1 MTDFSRRSLL
11 KAGTGLV
18 AGVSLT
24 NFAGCPDP
32 EPSEPTNLTIQFAS
46 LTLAGYNVRLRT
58 YNGAIP
64 GPTVRTKPGAK
75 LSFHL
80 DNQLPPYDSTAWASL
95 TGISD
100 TVRMNIPHHLNT
112 TNLHVHGLE
121 VVPHLFEP
129 VGTTDPTAVMIAIE
143 PSAQMDYTFE
153 LPDDH
158 PTGLYWYHPHHHGS
172 TSVQVANGM
181 AGLIIVEG
189 AIDEVPEIAAAKDY
203 PIAIQDV
210 GLFES
215 QSQPGVWSYDPPQNA
230 IWDTFGGT
238 SSIKNAQGATVAPA
252 DSGFTT
258 GDFPLRL
265 FLANGSPIF
274 KETHNSAS
282 PTQPLGTQLTVPRYQ
297 VRPGEVVRFRMLN
310 GCTDNMIPLEVQ
322 GHTMYLLAMDG
333 VNYPAPRELPY
344 NPDAVDGQEQVL
356 LAPGGRA
363 EFLIKG
369 ITTPGVYSI
378 MQLAQKEQFLE
389 SQAKVLAEI
398 EITGDPTDMALP
410 KSLPLPKR
418 HYPLIK
424 ESEVQKRRD
433 ISFDMMFPPTQNL
446 LVGLDFA
453 VNGSL
458 YEETATPVEVKLN
471 AVEEWTIHDN
481 GHQSGGSSEGHP
493 FHLHTNSFEVIS
505 VGDQIMEPGTIQDT
519 VWVPHNTPVVVRIKF
534 KEWVGKDVFHC
545 HIIPHEDAGMMQ
557 NLLVTK

>member
-1 MTDFSRRSLL
+1 MNPFSRRSLL

-24 NFAGCPDP
+24 NFTGCPDP
-32 EPSEPTNLTIQFAS
+32 EPSEPTNLTVQFAN

-58 YNGAIP
+58 YGGAIP

-75 LSFHL
+75 LSFHI

-95 TGISD
+95 TGLSD
-100 TVRMNIPHHLNT
+100 TVKMNIPHHLNT

-129 VGTTDPTAVMIAIE
+129 VGTEDPSARMIAIE
-143 PSAQMDYTFE
+143 PGSQKDYTFE

-172 TSVQVANGM
+172 TAVQVGNGM
-181 AGLIIVEG
+181 AGLIIVKG
-189 AIDEVPEIAAAKDY
+189 AIDEVPEIAAAKDC
-203 PIAIQDV
+203 PIAVQDV

-230 IWDTFGGT
+230 IWDTFAGT
-238 SSIKNAQGATVAPA
+238 ASVKNGQGATIAPA

-265 FLANGSPIF
+265 FLVNGAPVF
-274 KETHNSAS
+274 QETHNAAS
-282 PTQPLGTQLTVPRYQ
+282 PTQPLGKELLDTVPIYK

-310 GCTDNMIPLEVQ
+310 GCSDNMIPLEVQ

-333 VNYPAPRELPY
+333 VNYPAPRERPY

-369 ITTPGVYSI
+369 STTPGVYSI
-378 MQLAQKEQFLE
+378 MQLAQKQQFLE
-389 SQAKVLAEI
+389 SQAKVLAQI
-398 EITGDPTDMALP
+398 KITGDPMDMPLP

-418 HYPLIK
+418 HYPLI
-424 ESEVQKRRD
+424 SEIGTRRD

-446 LVGLDFA
+446 VVGLDFA

-458 YEETATPVEVKLN
+458 YEETATPVQVKLG

-481 GHQSGGSSEGHP
+481 GHHTNSSNEGHP

-505 VGDQIMEPGTIQDT
+505 VGDQLMEPGTIQDT
-519 VWVPHNTPVVVRIKF
+519 VWVPHNTPVVIRIKF
-534 KEWVGKDVFHC
+534 KEWTGKDVFHC